1 MSRQAT
7 LIVGGYGGVGAAL
20 ADALAEQEPKTL
32 LLRSRRAQ
40 SAVTANSEGA
50 EHALALDLRDTR
62 QYADFAAAVKAR
74 LAAAD
79 ATLTRLLI
87 ASGILQTAAQR
98 PERGL
103 RELDADAFHELMT
116 VDALGP
122 LLVVQALLPL
132 LPRRE
137 ASHIAVLSARV
148 GSIGDNR
155 LGGWYSYRCA
165 KAALNQGFVT
175 LSRELARSHKH
186 CQVTL
191 LHPGTVD
198 TALAAPFRDSVPADS
213 LQTPAQSAAHL
224 LAVMQAREAAE
235 PGIAYLDW
243 AGKPIPW

>member
-103 RELDADAFHELMT
+103 RELDAAAFHEL
-116 VDALGP
+116 VALCDARRRG
-122 LLVVQALLPL
+122 LLDK
-132 LPRRE
+132 E
-137 ASHIAVLSARV
+137 ASVQFAELMRRV
-148 GSIGDNR
+148 TRQAEDGT
-155 LGGWYSYRCA
+155 LGR
-165 KAALNQGFVT
+165 
-175 LSRELARSHKH
+175 
-186 CQVTL
+186 
-191 LHPGTVD
+191 
-198 TALAAPFRDSVPADS
+198 PAE
-213 LQTPAQSAAHL
+213 
-224 LAVMQAREAAE
+224 M
-235 PGIAYLDW
+235 
-243 AGKPIPW
+243 